1 MKKIYTSPN
10 LMHCSLV
17 RTILEESG
25 IDVMLKNEFA
35 CSTAGAS
42 LFGTLAFAWPE
53 VWVND
58 ESAEQAIEYLND
70 ANLSFMQN
78 GS

>member
-10 LMHCSLV
+10 LMHCTLV

-25 IDVMLKNEFA
+25 INVMLKNEFT
-35 CSTAGAS
+35 CSTSGAS
-42 LFGTLAFAWPE
+42 IFGALVFAWPE

-58 ESAEQAIEYLND
+58 ESAEQAIECLSD
-70 ANLSFMQN
+70 ANLSFMQQK
-78 GS
+78 